1 MRAVSK
7 VTIPSPVLANTSSKA
22 LEEHHQIAERFQKR
36 SLRKVVLLASI
47 LLLVIISVIADISIG
62 PGNFSLV
69 TILDVLLDKAAQG
82 IKLEVIVWDY
92 RMPIAITAVIVG
104 AMLGAAGALMQ
115 TLLDNPLAEP
125 FTLGVSSAASFGAAL
140 AIVTGVGL
148 TANVGS
154 LLVTLNAFV
163 FALATCGLLLLLM
176 QLKGIGTQAIILF
189 GIAIFFAFNALLA
202 MMEYGA
208 SETQLQRIVF
218 WMLGSLGRASWLQI
232 AWGVGL
238 LLVAI
243 PFCMSRTWRLTALR
257 LGEESA
263 LSMGV
268 DVKRLRIEIL
278 ICISLL
284 AATAVAFVGTIG
296 FVGLVGPHI
305 ARLVVGEDQRYFIPL
320 AALLGALML
329 SVTSIVSKTI
339 TPGIIYPI
347 GIITALIGVPVFL
360 AIIIRHAKERSI

>member
-1 MRAVSK
+1 MSTISK
-7 VTIPSPVLANTSSKA
+7 VSDTASHTFNTSSTE
-22 LEEHHQIAERFQKR
+22 LEKNWQIVQRFQQRASKKLWLL
-36 SLRKVVLLASI
+36 SVILFLVISSVLL
-47 LLLVIISVIADISIG
+47 DISIG
-62 PGNFSLV
+62 PGNFSLATV
-69 TILDVLLDKAAQG
+69 IQVLLDKAAHG
-82 IKLEVIVWDY
+82 IKLEVIIWDY

-115 TLLDNPLAEP
+115 TLLNNPLAEP
-125 FTLGVSSAASFGAAL
+125 FTLGVSSAASFGAAV

-148 TANVGS
+148 MPNVGS

-163 FALATCGLLLLLM
+163 FALTTCGLLLILM
-176 QLKGIGTQAIILF
+176 QMKGMGTQSIILF

-232 AWGVGL
+232 AWGVVL

-243 PFCMSRTWRLTALR
+243 PFCMTRTWRLTALR

-305 ARLVVGEDQRYFIPL
+305 ARLLVGEDQRYFIPL
-320 AALLGALML
+320 SALLGALML

-360 AIIIRHAKERSI
+360 AIIIRHSKERG